1 MLALNT
7 TQSIKQSLNQSIY
20 INLFD
25 YKSSYY
31 LTKEYCINI
40 SLTLT
45 KTETTSVFFIF
56 ASPKT
61 CMLKAHIR
69 RGGSATAGMDA
80 ALNPQ
85 KQSRGITIH
94 TDLISLVDR
103 F

>member
-7 TQSIKQSLNQSIY
+7 TQSINQSTY

-31 LTKEYCINI
+31 LTKEYGINI

-56 ASPKT
+56 VSPKT

-103 F
+103 V